1 MIQVTPHMRVFV
13 AREPLDFRTRIDGTA
28 AVCRKRLKLEPMS
41 GALFVFRNRAAT
53 MVRILVYDGQGF
65 WNMTKRLSK
74 GRFRCLTPRGRH
86 RFLVPGIRRM
96 LPRLPRRLRSN
107 SSIFK
112 LFGRDRGCCRT
123 LSEKE
128 PCA

>member
-1 MIQVTPHMRVFV
+1 MIQVTPHMRIFV

-53 MVRILVYDGQGF
+53 MIRVLVYDGQGF

-74 GRFRCLTPRGRH
+74 GRFRYWCASGNDPTVPIAAHQLQA
-86 RFLVPGIRRM
+86 LVAGGDFVRVTGAGSWRAV
-96 LPRLPRRLRSN
+96 
-107 SSIFK
+107 
-112 LFGRDRGCCRT
+112 G
-123 LSEKE
+123 
-128 PCA
+128 